1 MKLLTGLFAV
11 ALTTLL
17 AGSVLGSSDQTS
29 PYVYPLVSEDPGQI
43 RSASSRM
50 IDAGIKDPELMDILM
65 EVVLESAHSGEA
77 FADSLAWGTK
87 ALMNSDNPR
96 YYTALM
102 SISDDKT
109 VHKKLRKYAKKA
121 AKEVGQPDGVEQYTK
136 GMVDLVSVRE
146 EAVAARQE
154 LAKNLKGAEGY
165 ESIGIVE
172 PGMSAGEVTA
182 RCGHP
187 TSITSHITGKQ
198 FIPFNFKGGDT
209 VRSYYLYKGQGVV
222 VVANDSA
229 WTSGTHVI
237 EVQFDE
243 NEPGFR

>member
-1 MKLLTGLFAV
+1 MTGPFPDWIYRQSAILPFRRKSSRSRGRD
-11 ALTTLL
+11 LE
-17 AGSVLGSSDQTS
+17 VL
-29 PYVYPLVSEDPGQI
+29 LVST
-43 RSASSRM
+43 R
-50 IDAGIKDPELMDILM
+50 
-65 EVVLESAHSGEA
+65 
-77 FADSLAWGTK
+77 
-87 ALMNSDNPR
+87 
-96 YYTALM
+96 
-102 SISDDKT
+102 
-109 VHKKLRKYAKKA
+109 
-121 AKEVGQPDGVEQYTK
+121 DGKRWTFPK
-136 GMVDLVSVRE
+136 
-146 EAVAARQE
+146 
-154 LAKNLKGAEGY
+154 
-165 ESIGIVE
+165 GIVE